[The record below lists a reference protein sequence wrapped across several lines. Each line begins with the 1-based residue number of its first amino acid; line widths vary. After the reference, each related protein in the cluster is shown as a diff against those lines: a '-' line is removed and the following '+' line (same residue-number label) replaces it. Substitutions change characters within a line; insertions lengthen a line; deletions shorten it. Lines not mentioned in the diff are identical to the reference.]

1 MNKCRITTTTPW
13 ASKMKY
19 PIRPIWPKQ
28 DKSIL
33 LNNLGCAPR
42 YHRRYLLPVSLYGLI
57 WVKSSRNLIINHG
70 KLLARVASARYG
82 VYLLTVH
89 HLPEDNNEQARN
101 IDLNQVITNLAF
113 EYELGF
119 DAGVI
124 SRCILLKM
132 GFFTALFPSFRHN

>member
-1 MNKCRITTTTPW
+1 M
-13 ASKMKY
+13 
-19 PIRPIWPKQ
+19 
-28 DKSIL
+28 
-33 LNNLGCAPR
+33 
-42 YHRRYLLPVSLYGLI
+42 
-57 WVKSSRNLIINHG
+57 
-70 KLLARVASARYG
+70 
-82 VYLLTVH
+82 TVH

-132 GFFTALFPSFRHN
+132 GFYTGPVSVVLCHD